1 MGITSPP
8 LLPGSPWPVLTLRE
22 AGLAPDLEERL
33 NSGLSADAF
42 PGFHGLLLV
51 RKGAIAFAHFAAAPD
66 EIWGK
71 PLGVV
76 QHGLNIRHDLRS
88 ITKSIVGLLYGIALG
103 QGKVPPPSTRLQDVF
118 PEFPALFDN
127 PLRRRMTIGH
137 VLSMRMGIAWDEGMN
152 YADPNNAERLM
163 ESAPDRIRFIL
174 ERPMIH
180 RPGSVWTYCGG
191 ATALL
196 GHIIAKGTGR
206 PLGDFAAERL
216 LGPLGIAD
224 FEWIIG
230 SDGQPAAGSGLRMTP
245 SDLARIGQLML
256 DGGRGIVPRPW
267 LAQSV
272 QPRGLVEQGIR
283 YGYQWWI
290 GKLVGTGKLW
300 HAGFG
305 NGGQRL
311 IIIPSLDLIVV
322 ILAGNYNKPD
332 QWKMPVNLMSRIV
345 MPALKPEARGAS

>member
-8 LLPGSPWPVLTLRE
+8 RLPGSPWPEITLRE
-22 AGLAPDLEERL
+22 AGLASDLEERL
-33 NSGLSADAF
+33 NSALSLGAF
-42 PGFHGLLLV
+42 PGFHGLLLA

-71 PLGVV
+71 PLGLV

-88 ITKSIVGLLYGIALG
+88 ITKSIVGLLYGIALE
-103 QGKVPPPSTRLQDVF
+103 QGKVPPPSAPAHDAF
-118 PEFPALFDN
+118 PDYAPLFGD

-137 VLSMRMGIAWDEGMN
+137 ILSMRMGIAWDEGMN
-152 YADPNNAERLM
+152 YADPDNAERLM
-163 ESAPDRIRFIL
+163 EAAPDRIRFIL

-196 GHIIAKGTGR
+196 GHLIAKGTGQA
-206 PLGDFAAERL
+206 LDSFAAERL
-216 LGPLGIAD
+216 FVPLGISD
-224 FEWIIG
+224 VEWIRG
-230 SDGQPAAGSGLRMTP
+230 SDGQPAAASGLRMTP

-256 DGGRGIVPRPW
+256 DGGKGIVPRPW
-267 LAQSV
+267 LAQSIE
-272 QPRGLVEQGIR
+272 PRGLVEQGIR

-290 GKLVGTGKLW
+290 GKLVDSGKLW

-311 IIIPSLDLIVV
+311 IVIPSLDLVVV
-322 ILAGNYNKPD
+322 ILAGNYNRTD

-345 MPALKPEARGAS
+345 MPALRPKAPASS